1 MSPVPYIQQSLKKEG
16 KQLDDS
22 TRLKKRRRF
31 KQNIPLLIMFIPV
44 LLFYAIFKYLP
55 MGGLVIAFKDY
66 NFADG
71 VFGSPWVGL
80 KNFQMLFTGP
90 NTVNIIRNTFV
101 LSILRIIFG
110 FPAPILLAIL
120 LNEVRKSWF
129 KKSVQTIIYMPHFF
143 SWVVIGGIIT
153 NIFSQESGIINQFVK
168 MINGQPYP
176 FMYNPL
182 SWIII
187 FVGSGIW
194 KEAGFGT
201 IIYLAALTGIDPS
214 LYEAAAMDGAN
225 KWRQIWHITLPGIKP
240 TIVTLFILS
249 TGNVMDV
256 GFDQVYML
264 QNSVVNNVAD
274 VISTYI
280 YRVGLQGAKFSITT
294 AMGMFE
300 SLIGLVLVLSSN
312 RIARKFGESLW

>member
-1 MSPVPYIQQSLKKEG
+1 MSSVYYLQQRKKTAG
-16 KQLDDS
+16 KQLDRS
-22 TRLKKRRRF
+22 TRLQKRRLKR
-31 KQNIPLLIMFIPV
+31 NIPLLIMFIPV
-44 LLFYAIFKYLP
+44 FFFYAIFKYLP

-71 VFGSPWVGL
+71 IFGSSWAGL
-80 KNFQMLFTGP
+80 KNFRMLFTGT

-110 FPAPILLAIL
+110 FPAPIILAIL

-129 KKSVQTIIYMPHFF
+129 KKSIQTIIYMPHFF
-143 SWVVIGGIIT
+143 SWVIIGGIIT

-168 MINGQPYP
+168 MICGQPYP
-176 FMYNPL
+176 FMYKPL
-182 SWIII
+182 SWITI

-201 IIYLAALTGIDPS
+201 IIYLAALAGIDPN
-214 LYEAAAMDGAN
+214 LYEATAIDGAN
-225 KWRQIWHITLPGIKP
+225 KWKQIWHITLPGIKP
-240 TIVTLFILS
+240 TIVTLFILA
-249 TGNVMDV
+249 TGRVMEV

-264 QNSVVNNVAD
+264 QNSVVNNIAD

-300 SLIGLVLVLSSN
+300 SLVGLALVLSSN
-312 RIARKFGESLW
+312 WIARKSGESLW

>member
-1 MSPVPYIQQSLKKEG
+1 MSSVHNLQQSKEAAN
-16 KQLDDS
+16 KQLYSS
-22 TRLKKRRRF
+22 TRLQKSRRF

-44 LLFYAIFKYLP
+44 LFFYAIFKYLP

-80 KNFQMLFTGP
+80 KNFQMLFTGS

-110 FPAPILLAIL
+110 FPAPIILAIL

-129 KKSVQTIIYMPHFF
+129 KKSIQTIIYMPHFF
-143 SWVVIGGIIT
+143 SWVIIGGIIT

-168 MINGQPYP
+168 MIYGQPYP
-176 FMYNPL
+176 FMFKPL
-182 SWIII
+182 SWITI
-187 FVGSGIW
+187 FIGSGIW

-214 LYEAAAMDGAN
+214 LYEATAIDGAN
-225 KWRQIWHITLPGIKP
+225 KWKQIWHVTLPGIKP
-240 TIVTLFILS
+240 TIATLFILS
-249 TGNVMDV
+249 TGRVMEV
-256 GFDQVYML
+256 GFDHVFML
-264 QNSVVNNVAD
+264 QNSAVNNIAD

-300 SLIGLVLVLSSN
+300 SLVGLVLVLFSN
-312 RIARKFGESLW
+312 WIARKSGESLW

>member
-1 MSPVPYIQQSLKKEG
+1 MSSVHYLQQSKKTAS
-16 KQLDDS
+16 KQPDS
-22 TRLKKRRRF
+22 SKTLHKRRKF
-31 KQNIPLLIMFIPV
+31 KRNIPLLIMFIPV
-44 LLFYAIFKYLP
+44 LIFYAVFKYLP

-80 KNFQMLFTGP
+80 KNFHMLFAGT

-110 FPAPILLAIL
+110 FPAPIILAIL

-129 KKSVQTIIYMPHFF
+129 KKSIQTIVYMPHFF
-143 SWVVIGGIIT
+143 SWVIVGGIVT

-168 MINGQPYP
+168 MIYGEPYP
-176 FMYNPL
+176 FMYKPL

-187 FVGSGIW
+187 FIGSGIW
-194 KEAGFGT
+194 KGAGFGT
-201 IIYLAALTGIDPS
+201 IIYLAAMTGIDPS
-214 LYEAAAMDGAN
+214 LYEATAIDGAN
-225 KWRQIWHITLPGIKP
+225 KWKQIWHITLPGIKP
-240 TIVTLFILS
+240 TIITLFILS
-249 TGNVMDV
+249 TGSVMEV

-274 VISTYI
+274 VISTYM
-280 YRVGLQGAKFSITT
+280 YRVGLQGAQFSITT

-300 SLIGLVLVLSSN
+300 SLVGLVLVLCSN
-312 RIARKFGESLW
+312 WIARKFDESLW

>member
-1 MSPVPYIQQSLKKEG
+1 MRTVPYLQQSKKIVG
-16 KQLDDS
+16 KQHDS
-22 TRLKKRRRF
+22 KARLRKSRRF
-31 KQNIPLLIMFIPV
+31 KQNIPLLIMFVPV
-44 LLFYAIFKYLP
+44 ILFYVIFKYLP
-55 MGGLVIAFKDY
+55 MGGLMIAFKDY

-90 NTVNIIRNTFV
+90 NTVNIIRNTFI
-101 LSILRIIFG
+101 LSVLRIIFG
-110 FPAPILLAIL
+110 FPVPIILAIL

-129 KKSVQTIIYMPHFF
+129 KKSIQTIIYMPHFF
-143 SWVVIGGIIT
+143 SWVVIGGIVT
-153 NIFSQESGIINQFVK
+153 DIFSQESGIINIFVK
-168 MINGQPYP
+168 MISGQPYP
-176 FMYNPL
+176 FMYKPL

-187 FVGSGIW
+187 FIGSGIW

-214 LYEAAAMDGAN
+214 LYEASAIDGAS
-225 KWRQIWHITLPGIKP
+225 KLKQIWHITLPGIKS
-240 TIVTLFILS
+240 TIITLFILK
-249 TGNVMDV
+249 TGSVMDV
-256 GFDQVYML
+256 GFDQVYLL
-264 QNSVVNNVAD
+264 QNSAVNNIAD

-300 SLIGLVLVLSSN
+300 SFL
-312 RIARKFGESLW
+312 